1 MHTRRL
7 FSPGKPG
14 DAIRGRLIRNIL
26 MDSARILR
34 GAGEPVK
41 NFSGNG
47 KNARREKKNVAVF
60 DNNTGI
66 GARIRGYEVQW
77 LSLSLVFYSGTLLQ
91 MLEAF
96 ALSDPGRIRSTNQ
109 DTFRVVPELG
119 LYLLADGM
127 GGARGGETASK
138 LAVDSVVDILSRSSH
153 RDAATLLGAVEEAN
167 LRVLDESLRNPQL
180 EGMGTTL
187 VAALETGDKDVAIAS
202 VGDSRAYLL
211 SNDKLRAITEDQTWV
226 QEVGRT
232 LGLDEEILKNHP
244 MRHVLTMAV
253 GVASS
258 IRIRYYAV
266 ELGPHD
272 LMMLSSD
279 GLHGVVSNDM
289 IEQILNEESTLE
301 VKCRRLVEEAH
312 EAGSPD
318 NVTVMLIRAAR

>member
-1 MHTRRL
+1 
-7 FSPGKPG
+7 
-14 DAIRGRLIRNIL
+14 
-26 MDSARILR
+26 MDGARILR
-34 GAGEPVK
+34 GACERGE
-41 NFSGNG
+41 NFRRNG
-47 KNARREKKNVAVF
+47 KNTRREKKNVPDFQNMA
-60 DNNTGI
+60 GI
-66 GARIRGYEVQW
+66 GAGICSYEVQW
-77 LSLSLVFYSGTLLQ
+77 LSLSWVFYSGKLLQ

-127 GGARGGETASK
+127 GGARGGERASQ
-138 LAVDSVVDILSRSSH
+138 LAVDSVVDILSRSPH

-167 LRVLDESLRNPQL
+167 QRVLHESLRDPQL

-187 VAALETGDKDVAIAS
+187 VAVLETGDRDVAIAS

-232 LGLDEEILKNHP
+232 LGLDEESLKNHP

-258 IRIRYYAV
+258 IRIRYYAI
-266 ELGPHD
+266 ELGSGD

-279 GLHGVVSNDM
+279 GLHGVVSSEA
-289 IEQILNEESTLE
+289 IEQTLNAESTLE
-301 VKCRRLVEEAH
+301 EKCRRLVEEAH
-312 EAGSPD
+312 QAGSPD
-318 NVTVMLIRAAR
+318 NVTVMLIRAARERGALA

>member
-1 MHTRRL
+1 VD
-7 FSPGKPG
+7 G
-14 DAIRGRLIRNIL
+14 
-26 MDSARILR
+26 ARILR
-34 GAGEPVK
+34 GACERGE
-41 NFSGNG
+41 NFRRNG
-47 KNARREKKNVAVF
+47 KNTRREKKNVPDFQNMA
-60 DNNTGI
+60 GI
-66 GARIRGYEVQW
+66 RAGICSYEVQW
-77 LSLSLVFYSGTLLQ
+77 LSLSWVFYSGKLLQ

-127 GGARGGETASK
+127 GGARGGERASQ
-138 LAVDSVVDILSRSSH
+138 LAVDSVVDILSRSPH

-167 LRVLDESLRNPQL
+167 QRVLHESLRDPQL

-187 VAALETGDKDVAIAS
+187 VAVLETGDRDVAIAS

-232 LGLDEEILKNHP
+232 LGLDEESLKNHP

-258 IRIRYYAV
+258 IRIRYYAI
-266 ELGPHD
+266 ELGSGD

-279 GLHGVVSNDM
+279 GLHGVVSSEA
-289 IEQILNEESTLE
+289 IEQTLNAESTLE
-301 VKCRRLVEEAH
+301 EKCRRLVEEAH
-312 EAGSPD
+312 QAGSPD
-318 NVTVMLIRAAR
+318 NVTVMLIRAARERGALA